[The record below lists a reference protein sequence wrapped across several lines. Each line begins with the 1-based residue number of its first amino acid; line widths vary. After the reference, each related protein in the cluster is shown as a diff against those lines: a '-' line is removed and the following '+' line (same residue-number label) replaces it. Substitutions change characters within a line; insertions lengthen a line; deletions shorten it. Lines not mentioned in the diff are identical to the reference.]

1 MKTPS
6 QESVGPPRAF
16 SQTEAAVRTKEEHLS
31 QAKHLRRL
39 ARGLPIDQRQRAVKL
54 AALNEALARV
64 QNESRPAP
72 ERARYQP
79 SPGSEEQH
87 VLSSA
92 HSDPMIPGTNAKTYS
107 MDPVE
112 KMREALED
120 RMLVLLNQSEDPE
133 PEMDQ
138 LAHLVWEAFQATPSR
153 ANPKEFSRGLF
164 EDGPGTR
171 MSEMALKNKLDPES
185 AESAEDLLLRLLPS
199 DGHLD

>member
-1 MKTPS
+1 
-6 QESVGPPRAF
+6 
-16 SQTEAAVRTKEEHLS
+16 
-31 QAKHLRRL
+31 
-39 ARGLPIDQRQRAVKL
+39 
-54 AALNEALARV
+54 
-64 QNESRPAP
+64 
-72 ERARYQP
+72 
-79 SPGSEEQH
+79 
-87 VLSSA
+87 
-92 HSDPMIPGTNAKTYS
+92 MIPGTNAKTYS

-171 MSEMALKNKLDPES
+171 MSEMALKNKLDPEL